1 MAFHVQDGLFFA
13 RNDDGSITVSVG
25 GLMEGSALLFKTTFP
40 PSSFASVVASMS
52 VRGETSA
59 TWQEACDYLSRA
71 PKGQEDARFT
81 SANMPTTPC
90 YTDHRAIKEHH
101 PSYAY
106 CPACGEKL

>member
-1 MAFHVQDGLFFA
+1 
-13 RNDDGSITVSVG
+13 
-25 GLMEGSALLFKTTFP
+25 MEGSALLFKTTFP

-81 SANMPTTPC
+81 SANMSTTPC
-90 YTDHRAIKEHH
+90 CYD
-101 PSYAY
+101 
-106 CPACGEKL
+106 CGGVPDSSGKVVHVNGCHGD